1 MRHDPQHDDPELETD
16 IGQCEEC
23 EGAGCV
29 TCEECGAIGPDA
41 TDDGDALCDDCA
53 QNRAEA
59 AWERLC
65 EDGPGPTLLEQQIA
79 AMRFK

>member
-1 MRHDPQHDDPELETD
+1 M
-16 IGQCEEC
+16 GK
-23 EGAGCV
+23 GCI
-29 TCEECGAIGPDA
+29 TCDECGAIGPDA